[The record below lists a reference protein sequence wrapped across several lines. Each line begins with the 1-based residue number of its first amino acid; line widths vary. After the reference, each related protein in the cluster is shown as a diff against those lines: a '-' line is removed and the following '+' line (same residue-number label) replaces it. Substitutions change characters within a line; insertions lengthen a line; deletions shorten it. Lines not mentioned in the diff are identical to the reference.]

1 MNNVAAVIVTY
12 NRLNMLKKCVSAV
25 EGQSFKCD
33 IILVDNASTDG
44 TGEWSSTYLSNTDIN
59 YFNTGSNIG
68 GAGGF
73 NFGMKK
79 AVQLGYDYIW
89 IMDDDCMPKADAL
102 EKMMDADNIL
112 GGSSNYG
119 YLSSVVLWTDGSE
132 CKMNRQKIKK
142 SYYENVQLLK
152 DTIVQVEQST
162 FVSLLFPAE
171 TIKKVGLPIK
181 DFFIWGDD
189 IEFTRRITVRN
200 SIPSF
205 MVGDSQVIHAMK
217 ENTGSSIATDYQDRI
232 DRYKYAFRNEAY
244 LYRQEGI
251 KGIAYYIAKCGLN
264 FFRILFNAKN
274 YRLKRIH
281 VLFSSM
287 LKGLFF
293 NPNVDKVN

>member
-79 AVQLGYDYIW
+79 AVQLGYNYIW

-200 SIPSF
+200 GIPSF